1 VDDLHLLKSELLQES
16 TTLGLRVF
24 LQGSLFEDG
33 NILGKEYYKLKL
45 LQYKA
50 MYELPEFVK
59 LRQLMRAVVE
69 TNAWT
74 QLEKDWKVIT
84 KNKYHQIVAK
94 RQYVLF

>member
-1 VDDLHLLKSELLQES
+1 MKVIHAKFALA
-16 TTLGLRVF
+16 TTKASNVKGVTVRDFNNQLWVNF
-24 LQGSLFEDG
+24 
-33 NILGKEYYKLKL
+33 NKEYYKLKL